1 MHTSPSNS
9 GVPSTKL
16 CTRHAS
22 RNLPSGM
29 ACPWADRGSLRPAV
43 FVEGAVPAP
52 HSAQEALSTQSH
64 SCHCTVPVKAPNRR
78 RSTATV
84 TRVAP
89 SGTGIMPNLRRPA
102 GRAARSAS
110 TVVVMGSVLLDEIDG
125 SNRLSPRLR
134 LPGRLRLR
142 LRDDGEAIEAPLAAE
157 EKVVQQ
163 MARAR
168 PVRAL
173 VNRPSRPPRRKV
185 GRDSSD
191 YRIPFGIR
199 TRVLQ
204 ILHDVTLAARISPPM
219 CRPTPSAKAAAP
231 PGGGHRVMVRR
242 KTLLVTTGSTDVLS
256 KSAETRTSVVASTIQ
271 SGPRRP

>member
-1 MHTSPSNS
+1 MLTRNQITCTYYCRLGRTIKDIDLGRTEYPLHIFQQLARHQVATYEYLSNI
-9 GVPSTKL
+9 PEILIFIT
-16 CTRHAS
+16 
-22 RNLPSGM
+22 
-29 ACPWADRGSLRPAV
+29 
-43 FVEGAVPAP
+43 
-52 HSAQEALSTQSH
+52 
-64 SCHCTVPVKAPNRR
+64 
-78 RSTATV
+78 
-84 TRVAP
+84 
-89 SGTGIMPNLRRPA
+89 
-102 GRAARSAS
+102 
-110 TVVVMGSVLLDEIDG
+110 VLLDEIDG

-271 SGPRRP
+271 SGPPRPRTTSG